1 MNLGLVN
8 RGWFLVRLYHLSKRK
23 TNFAFRTIKIRPA
36 MVEISQKNIIASHGL
51 SGRLAGRL
59 EKYLLKLHGLSKPTL
74 LFKPSKSNMKWL
86 RYDQKNCIASH
97 DISGRLAG
105 G

>member
-1 MNLGLVN
+1 MDLIWYSWLNKFGLILYEKFDSVDLVWYNRSVNLGLVN

-59 EKYLLKLHGLSKPTL
+59 EKYLLKLHGLS
-74 LFKPSKSNMKWL
+74 
-86 RYDQKNCIASH
+86 
-97 DISGRLAG
+97 
-105 G
+105 